1 MATNLLNQDDVQ
13 QQLEQ
18 APIAL
23 RVLFVD
29 DEPLLRG
36 PTCELLAQTGY
47 EVVEAEDGVAAL
59 EKLHADGSFDA
70 IITDVRMPR
79 MNGIELLERVSIE
92 HPELSSRAIV
102 ISGFVDSATS
112 LPPHF
117 VLLRKPCDT
126 EHLLDALHACT
137 SRQSPK

>member
-1 MATNLLNQDDVQ
+1 MQEAED
-13 QQLEQ
+13 
-18 APIAL
+18 APIPL
-23 RVLFVD
+23 RVLFVE
-29 DEPLLRG
+29 DEAQLRA
-36 PTCELLAQTGY
+36 PACELLAATGY

-59 EKLHADGSFDA
+59 EKLNTDGSFDA

-79 MNGIELLERVSIE
+79 MNGIELLEMVSMQ

-126 EHLLDALHACT
+126 SHLLDALHACT
-137 SRQSPK
+137 SRQTRR